1 MAMAPSARVSLML
14 AVVLVCALLAARPA
28 EATGGLVCNPLQDK
42 TCKSGD
48 PKASEN
54 TEEGGG
60 FGAKLPSPPVPGHGM
75 IDGDIDDELPSFSTH
90 KTILGHWEDPVLE
103 V

>member
-1 MAMAPSARVSLML
+1 
-14 AVVLVCALLAARPA
+14 
-28 EATGGLVCNPLQDK
+28 
-42 TCKSGD
+42 
-48 PKASEN
+48 
-54 TEEGGG
+54 
-60 FGAKLPSPPVPGHGM
+60 M

>member
-1 MAMAPSARVSLML
+1 MAPSARVSLML
-14 AVVLVCALLAARPA
+14 AVVLLCALLATTHA
-28 EATGGLVCNPLQDK
+28 EATGGGLVCNPLQDK
-42 TCKSGD
+42 TCKPGD
-48 PKASEN
+48 PKAAEN
-54 TEEGGG
+54 TEEGGE
-60 FGAKLPSPPVPGHGM
+60 FGARLPSPPIPGHGM